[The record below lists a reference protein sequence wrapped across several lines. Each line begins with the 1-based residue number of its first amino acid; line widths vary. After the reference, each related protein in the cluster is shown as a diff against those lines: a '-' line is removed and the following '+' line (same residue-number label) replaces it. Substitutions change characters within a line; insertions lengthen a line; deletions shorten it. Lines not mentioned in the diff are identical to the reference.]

1 MLTNEQ
7 IIAGCLKNERKSQ
20 KALFEMFSSKMYGYC
35 LRYTRNTAEAQDVLQ
50 EGFIK
55 VFEKINTLKDART
68 LEGWMTRIFIN
79 MALSRYRKERSGP
92 EWVEVS
98 GAEMITE
105 EEETEQNMDDLTPE
119 TVLEMM
125 KQIPE
130 NYRTVLNLY
139 AIDGLSHKE
148 ISSLLDTTES
158 NSKSMLS
165 RARKMMRDL
174 LEQRTKT
181 K

>member
-1 MLTNEQ
+1 
-7 IIAGCLKNERKSQ
+7 
-20 KALFEMFSSKMYGYC
+20 MYGYC
-35 LRYTRNTAEAQDVLQ
+35 LRYTRNNAEAQDVLQ

-79 MALSRYRKERSGP
+79 LALTRYRKERSGP

-98 GAEMITE
+98 GADSIVE
-105 EEETEQNMDDLTPE
+105 EDTSESDTGMDDLTPE
-119 TVLEMM
+119 SVLDMM

-148 ISSLLDTTES
+148 ISTLLNTTES

-174 LEQRTKT
+174 LDKRTKHQ
-181 K
+181 